1 MNRLRSTALHSIAPL
16 LYWLAS
22 TWTGPASAQMS
33 KAPVGTLLSITD
45 PIFRQV
51 VQRRDDNV
59 GNILVVGTYSG
70 NVDGFQAM
78 SLLLPG
84 MTGTPVAWTPLTQL
98 TILNGT
104 FIGIFRQPAGGFYDV
119 QVRPMFQG
127 QAGAPVAV
135 YAVGVGEVFL
145 TAGQSNST
153 SWGTPTYFAPDDR
166 VSCFVDGPGRGL
178 DPTYPSPSWRWAYD
192 PQPAIDQSTGG
203 SVWPI
208 MSNNLALAYNVP
220 IGLYACGCGGTSIQ
234 EWLPGHVK
242 SATATTPQMV
252 LFNRLTNAITYFTD
266 RGGVRAILWD
276 QGEAD
281 YGLQTKASTYQANLQ
296 ILINQSRAVT
306 GAPIKWMIAQ
316 ATTPA
321 TTNIPLR
328 YGLEQAQIAVTDN
341 VLTFP
346 GPNTDLIPLPY
357 RIYLDALPVHFNATG
372 LTVLGGW
379 WGVYVYNT
387 PGFVGPGYLSN

>member
-1 MNRLRSTALHSIAPL
+1 MIPLRSSLLLAILGGLFAP
-16 LYWLAS
+16 

-51 VQRRDDNV
+51 VQRRDDNI

-84 MTGTPVAWTPLTQL
+84 MTGTPVAWTPLIRVTRG
-98 TILNGT
+98 NGY
-104 FIGIFRQPAGGFYDV
+104 FFGIFRQPAGGFYQI

-127 QAGAPVAV
+127 QPGTPYVLN
-135 YAVGVGEVFL
+135 AVGVGEVFI

-166 VSCFVDGPGRGL
+166 VSCFVDGPGEGF
-178 DPTYPSPSWRWAYD
+178 DPTYPSPNWRWAYD
-192 PQPAIDQSTGG
+192 PQPAIDLSTGG

-220 IGLYACGCGGTSIQ
+220 IGLYACGAGGTSL
-234 EWLPGHVK
+234 EVWLPGYVIVP
-242 SATATTPQMV
+242 ATSTTPAWI
-252 LFNRLTNAITYFTD
+252 LFERLTNAITYFTD
-266 RGGVRAILWD
+266 RGGVRAVLWD
-276 QGEAD
+276 QGETD
-281 YGLQTKASTYQANLQ
+281 YGLQTSPSVYQANLQ
-296 ILINQSRAVT
+296 HLINESRAVT
-306 GAPIKWMIAQ
+306 GTPVKWMVAQ
-316 ATTPA
+316 ASTPT

-328 YGLEQAQIAVTDN
+328 FGLEQAQAGVVDN
-341 VLTFP
+341 VLTFA
-346 GPNTDLIPLPY
+346 GPNTDLIPVPY
-357 RIYLDALPVHFNATG
+357 RIFVTGGPLHFNATG

-379 WGVYVYNT
+379 WGVSVYNT
-387 PGFVGPGYLSN
+387 PGFMASGFLSD